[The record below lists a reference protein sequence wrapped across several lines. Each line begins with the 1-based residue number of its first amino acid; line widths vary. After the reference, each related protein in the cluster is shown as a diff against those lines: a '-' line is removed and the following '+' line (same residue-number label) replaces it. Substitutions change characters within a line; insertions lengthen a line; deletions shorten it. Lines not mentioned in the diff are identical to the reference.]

1 MKDKHTVSLY
11 SKSDTRNQTRSAEP
25 NVFKNIIALAQNLLA
40 RLNRINCQPELLSPH
55 LIELKRAMPLKWQMG
70 PGDPAVSFQHCLP
83 PIHETSKII
92 VLGANVGGTQ
102 AIGHILEQFPAD
114 CPPVIVVQQSS
125 PAATA
130 AFAALLNQRC
140 APRVAMA
147 GDTDFLRQGHVL
159 VAPPGRHILVQAV
172 RPGQYRVLLE
182 QGLKVNFQRPSL
194 DVLFKSM
201 ADTVCEK
208 AVCAVLTGAGD
219 DGVQG
224 LALMRAAGAHT
235 VVQNKKTAHMP
246 GLPGKCERADA
257 ACASLPLNQ
266 LASHILEAANQV
278 PEEHRL
284 LPLEQF
290 WRPSIFTN
298 AS

>member
-1 MKDKHTVSLY
+1 MKHKQDVSLY
-11 SKSDTRNQTRSAEP
+11 LNRDTRNQKRGAET
-25 NVFKNIIALAQNLLA
+25 NVFKNILALAQNLLA
-40 RLNRINCQPELLSPH
+40 KINRINCQPELLSPH
-55 LIELKRAMPLKWQMG
+55 LVELNQAMPLSWQMG

-83 PIHETSKII
+83 PIHEASKII

-102 AIGHILEQFPAD
+102 AISHILEQFPAN

-140 APRVAMA
+140 APSVAIA
-147 GDTDFLRQGHVL
+147 SDKDLLRQGHVL
-159 VAPPGRHILVQAV
+159 VAPPGRHIMVQAM
-172 RPGQYRVLLE
+172 RPGQFRVLLE
-182 QGLKVNFQRPSL
+182 QGLKINFQRPSL

-235 VVQNKKTAHMP
+235 VVQSRETAHMP
-246 GLPGKCERADA
+246 GLPGKCEHADA
-257 ACASLPLNQ
+257 ACASLPLKQ
-266 LASHILEAANQV
+266 LADHILEAASQV
-278 PEEHRL
+278 PEEDRL
-284 LPLEQF
+284 LPLDQF
-290 WRPSIFTN
+290 WLPSIFTN